1 MTCAMLHKTRHD
13 THPADTSLGRGL
25 EQAFGVFN
33 QVSEQ
38 LTTAYH
44 ALEERTA
51 RLNAELAAARSER
64 LQQLAEKERLANR
77 LEALLNA
84 LPAAV
89 VVLDGAGRVAECNPA
104 AREFLGEPLI
114 GQRWAEVFAR
124 AFVPHLAE
132 HQELCLRDGRRVHMS
147 QSTLGAEPGHILLFK
162 DVTETRALQERLN
175 HHQRLS
181 AMGEMTAALAH
192 QIRTPLAAALLYS
205 AQLVNPNHSAPEVA
219 RYAGKIQSR
228 LHHLETLTNDMLL
241 FARGNSGGEVE
252 TVPVADLLCDLQQA
266 LETYIAGGQCTLNI
280 VDETHNVLLHG
291 HRQALLSALQN
302 LAVNAMQAC
311 GAGARL
317 ILTAHSTTDADGY
330 PLVHLALT
338 DNGPGVAAEL
348 RERIFEP
355 FFTTRSDGTGLGLA
369 VVQSIAHAHHGSVRV
384 EPAAGTGSIFILSL
398 PVIFTPEILSSGN
411 DAVIPHIHPPRRL
424 SSKGAARSA
433 S

>member
-1 MTCAMLHKTRHD
+1 MTCAMLRKTRHD
-13 THPADTSLGRGL
+13 THPADTSPSRGL

-38 LTTAYH
+38 LTAAYH

-51 RLNAELAAARSER
+51 RLSAELAAARSER
-64 LQQLAEKERLANR
+64 LRQLAEKERLANR

-89 VVLDGAGRVAECNPA
+89 VVLDGAGRVGECNPA

-114 GQRWAEVFAR
+114 GERWAEIFAR
-124 AFVPHLAE
+124 VFVPRLAG

-181 AMGEMTAALAH
+181 AMGEMSAALAH

-205 AQLVNPNHSAPEVA
+205 AQLVNPSHSAPEVA

-228 LHHLETLTNDMLL
+228 LRHLETLTHDMLL
-241 FARGNSGGEVE
+241 FARGSGGEVE
-252 TVPVADLLCDLQQA
+252 TVPVAGLLHDFQQA
-266 LETYIAGGQCTLNI
+266 LETHIASGQCTLSL

-311 GAGARL
+311 GAGAQLSLAAR
-317 ILTAHSTTDADGY
+317 STTDAQGY
-330 PLVHLALT
+330 PQVLLALT

-355 FFTTRSDGTGLGLA
+355 FFTTRTDGTGLGLA

-384 EPAAGTGSIFILSL
+384 EPAAETGSTFILSL
-398 PVIFTPEILSSGN
+398 PVIFTPEILPSGN
-411 DAVIPHIHPPRRL
+411 DTVIPNIYPHKRL